1 VLLLWTEEAAFQI
14 LKSAGKIITLE
25 AFGRENTI
33 TVFSGDQLSDT
44 YPIDRESVVSQTL
57 ILTSKLARLI
67 APDDFIG
74 KMVVLS
80 GFSLR
85 ASRTGRDDE

>member
-1 VLLLWTEEAAFQI
+1 MLLLRTEEAAFQI
-14 LKSAGKIITLE
+14 IKSAGKIITFE
-25 AFGRENTI
+25 AFGRVNTI
-33 TVFSGDQLSDT
+33 TVFYGDQLSDT

-57 ILTSKLARLI
+57 ILTSKLTRLI
-67 APDDFIG
+67 TPDDFIE

-80 GFSLR
+80 GFALR